1 MIQPGVPNDN
11 PNDNEPIE
19 KNHTL
24 PIGSSKMSSKRKT
37 WQGSDVSLNDLLEL
51 KVDDVKTKLSCETSL
66 KNLSGRCENE
76 AFVSCGGCDSGG
88 GGSGGW

>member
-1 MIQPGVPNDN
+1 MAG
-11 PNDNEPIE
+11 
-19 KNHTL
+19 L
-24 PIGSSKMSSKRKT
+24 MC
-37 WQGSDVSLNDLLEL
+37 SLNDLLEV

-88 GGSGGW
+88 GDSGGCDVIVAVVLVMATVP